1 MRKAKD
7 GFWEQSLED
16 IKDRVKRFEEYYGL
30 SSEEFLKQWR
40 KLDFED
46 TFWTNMWLSD
56 LMFLKRTEMPEV
68 IIESDFDNEET
79 EG

>member
-1 MRKAKD
+1 MRKTKD

-16 IKDRVKRFEEYYGL
+16 IKARVKCFEEYYGI
-30 SSEEFLKQWR
+30 SSDEFLKRWR

-56 LMFLKRTEMPEV
+56 LMFFVPRFV
-68 IIESDFDNEET
+68 RESPRL
-79 EG
+79 